1 MPTALILRNADVP
14 LLIKQNTILT
24 SITETRFSISKKL
37 FNNSITNLK
46 NKKMDNKE
54 LISTELTG
62 KIALVTGGTKGIGK
76 AIADRLAQAGATVI
90 ITARNEPADN
100 QFEHKFIKADL
111 AKAEETAPVINGILK
126 EFGTIDIL
134 VNNMGGSSSPSGGFS
149 TLTDEHWENDLH
161 LNLLAPVR
169 VDRAILPTM
178 LEKKSGVIIH
188 ISSLSGVIPLW
199 ESLGAYAVA
208 KAALINYSKSLSK
221 EVTPKGVRVLTV
233 SPGMVKTDTMDGYLK
248 SLSIEA
254 GLSVE
259 EITQSVMDKLGG
271 IPMGRMANP
280 QDIAEMVGYL
290 VSPRA
295 SYLSGAN
302 YIIDGGSNPTV

>member
-1 MPTALILRNADVP
+1 M
-14 LLIKQNTILT
+14 
-24 SITETRFSISKKL
+24 E
-37 FNNSITNLK
+37 NN
-46 NKKMDNKE
+46 E
-54 LISTELTG
+54 LISTELSG

-90 ITARNEPADN
+90 ITARNEPASN
-100 QFEHKFIKADL
+100 EFGHHFIKADL
-111 AKAEETAPVINGILK
+111 AKAAETVPVINGILEK
-126 EFGTIDIL
+126 FGTIDIL
-134 VNNMGGSSSPSGGFS
+134 INNMGGSSSPSGGFS
-149 TLTDEHWENDLH
+149 TLSDEHWEADLQ

-169 VDRAILPTM
+169 IDRAVLPAMTKN
-178 LEKKSGVIIH
+178 ESGVIIH
-188 ISSLSGVIPLW
+188 ISSLSGVLPLW

-233 SPGMVKTDTMDGYLK
+233 SPGMVKTETMDNYLQ
-248 SLSIEA
+248 SLSESL
-254 GLSVE
+254 GMDLE
-259 EITQSVMDKLGG
+259 ETTQNLMKALGG

-280 QDIAEMVGYL
+280 QDVAEMVGYL

-295 SYLSGAN
+295 SYLTGAN